1 RLAHRALDL
10 PRTRYARVL
19 PRWKVPHS
27 DARPST
33 QDSLRRTVNL
43 NEYQDL
49 TDETAIYPEAGEGS
63 ITALAYVG
71 LGLGEVGE
79 LQGKIK
85 KILRDDNG
93 VLTPSR
99 RKELIDELGDVLWYV
114 ARLARELDVS
124 LNSVANGNAVKL
136 ASRRD
141 RGVLGGSGDNR

>member
-1 RLAHRALDL
+1 
-10 PRTRYARVL
+10 
-19 PRWKVPHS
+19 
-27 DARPST
+27 
-33 QDSLRRTVNL
+33 VNL